1 MDMYPPGSAKPG
13 KLSWLGK
20 LISVQ
25 PRIRLTRSFDERSHT
40 YLGYALRFQGT
51 IGEENR
57 EFSVGVGKGAHAK
70 HQFQAGDIV
79 SGMSEPVTDTR
90 IEPVEFYKTS
100 GLKVLE
106 RAEQQVAKSPP
117 WLGVPLELEA
127 YRARGHRR
135 LDART
140 YEAKCQSCIWGCK
153 MAVEMII
160 DQWNPSV
167 RRYRSETFCYG
178 PKSCPV
184 YKAGPTRKV
193 PGRKGMT
200 WEEEDWIDD
209 EATRHRGMDE

>member
-1 MDMYPPGSAKPG
+1 MRMYPPGPAEPG

-20 LISVQ
+20 VISVQ

-40 YLGYALRFQGT
+40 YLGYALRVQGT
-51 IGEENR
+51 IGDEDR
-57 EFSVGVGKGAHAK
+57 EFLVGIGKGAHAK
-70 HQFQAGDIV
+70 HQFQPGDIV
-79 SGMSEPVTDTR
+79 SGMSTPVADTR

-106 RAEQQVAKSPP
+106 RGDQRISPPP
-117 WLGVPLELEA
+117 WLGVPPELET

-135 LDART
+135 LDAKT
-140 YEAKCQSCIWGCK
+140 YEAKCQCCLWGCK
-153 MAVEMII
+153 MPVEMII
-160 DQWNPSV
+160 DQWNPSL
-167 RRYRSETFCYG
+167 RRYRHEAFCYG
-178 PKSCPV
+178 PKSCPR

-200 WEEEDWIDD
+200 WEEEDWVDD